1 MHDLHDGL
9 VHRNQVRMANPA
21 EQVME
26 IGWLEDFIS
35 LASTGNF
42 SRSADD
48 RNISQSAFSRRIR
61 ALEHWLGADLID
73 RSRFPTTLTPAGHA
87 FYQTALD
94 VVRVLHRERAEFRG
108 LVKRDARTITICAT
122 HTLAIHFAPAWL
134 GTLLQAEGTGEVN
147 VKMIAADLH
156 DCAQSLMEG
165 ACDLVLAYN
174 TSAVPSVFGMAR
186 FETAVIGRDTV
197 IPVSSPDERGL
208 PRYSIAAGAEE
219 AVPFLAYAANSYLGR
234 LVGSALEAWDI
245 SRRVRA
251 SYESALVEA
260 LKGMALA
267 GQGVAW
273 LPRSAI
279 ATELAAGRLVGC
291 GLDADYALQVDIL
304 AYRRA
309 ERERSIVEHIWRALA
324 ELPKSH
330 ANSA

>member
-1 MHDLHDGL
+1 
-9 VHRNQVRMANPA
+9 
-21 EQVME
+21 ME

-42 SRSADD
+42 SRSADE

-61 ALEHWLGADLID
+61 ALEHWLGTDLID

-108 LVKRDARTITICAT
+108 LVKRDTRTLRICAT
-122 HTLAIHFAPAWL
+122 HTLAIHFAPAWIAAIRNAD
-134 GTLLQAEGTGEVN
+134 GAGEIN

-156 DCAQSLMEG
+156 DCGQALMEG

-174 TSAVPSVFGMAR
+174 TSALPSLFDMAR
-186 FETAVIGRDTV
+186 FEAAAIGSDLV
-197 IPVSSPDERGL
+197 IPASATSDAGSAL
-208 PRYSIAAGAEE
+208 FAIDAASNEPF
-219 AVPFLAYAANSYLGR
+219 PFLAYSANSYLGR
-234 LVGSALEAWDI
+234 LVGSALENWDLN
-245 SRRVRA
+245 RRARP
-251 SYESALVEA
+251 SYESSLVEA

-267 GQGVAW
+267 GEGVAW

-279 ATELAAGRLVGC
+279 EPELKAGRLSASTKNAEYDLKVE
-291 GLDADYALQVDIL
+291 IR

-309 ERERSIVEHIWRALA
+309 ERERSIVEHIWRMVTQMH
-324 ELPKSH
+324 KDH